1 MLNKY
6 ENKIR
11 IMLLGPLPP
20 PMGGTTVLFQLLIEE
35 LASAKENV
43 IIKTIDVNIRKISPM
58 LFLKIA
64 LQILHNIHKVDIISI
79 HASIRGI
86 VSLSGYLY
94 VLSKVF
100 NKKLAYRIFGGNFY
114 NYYSNSNLI
123 LKFIIDNFV
132 LQSDLLLVETKY
144 LHEKFT
150 PLHKNVQWFPNHRK
164 MYSNL
169 PIPSKNIN
177 GKLKIVFI
185 SHIRKEKGI
194 FELIEAAESLP
205 DVQID
210 VYGPFYD
217 GLSVNIFENKKV
229 KYLGA
234 LRPEEVIKKM
244 AEYDALILPSYKEG
258 YPGIVIEALSCGLA
272 VLCTNLPSLK
282 EMFTEEDVIMFE
294 PKNKNVII
302 EAINQINN
310 NRNLL
315 YELRMKSLKKASEFD
330 SKILT
335 EKYIEMCKKLF
346 EKS

>member
-1 MLNKY
+1 
-6 ENKIR
+6 
-11 IMLLGPLPP
+11 MLLGPLPP
-20 PMGGTTVLFQLLIEE
+20 PLGGTTVLFQLLNEE
-35 LASAKENV
+35 LSLIKENV
-43 IIKTIDVNIRKISPM
+43 IIKTIDVNIRKISPIP
-58 LFLKIA
+58 FFKIA
-64 LQILHNIHKVDIISI
+64 LQILRNIHKVDIISI

-86 VSLSGYLY
+86 VSLSGYIFI
-94 VLSKVF
+94 LSKVC

-114 NYYSNSNLI
+114 KYYYNSNLL
-123 LKFIIDNFV
+123 LKFIINNFV
-132 LQSDLLLVETKY
+132 LKSDLLLVETKY
-144 LHEKFT
+144 LHEKFA

-164 MYSNL
+164 MYSDL
-169 PIPSKNIN
+169 PKPSKNIN

-217 GLSVNIFENKKV
+217 GLSGNIFDNTKV
-229 KYLGA
+229 KYFGVLG
-234 LRPEEVIKKM
+234 PEEVIKKM
-244 AEYDALILPSYKEG
+244 TEYDALILPSYKEG

-282 EMFTEEDVIMFE
+282 EMFKEEDVIMFE
-294 PKNKNVII
+294 PENKNGII
-302 EAINQINN
+302 EAINKINN

-315 YELRMKSLKKASEFD
+315 YELRMKSLQKASEFD

-335 EKYIEMCKKLF
+335 EKYIEMCKKLL